1 MRTRL
6 KLVLPPPRLLTLD
19 AFGTIYSP
27 RPSVPDQYS
36 QIYSQHFPTH
46 GPLPPAR
53 ISSSFGQAYKARVQ
67 SHPNYFGGEKEWWTD
82 VIRATFTI
90 AAAEAFTEISAA
102 AQVSSLAREVFVN
115 DLYEHFNSG
124 RAYML
129 MPDITDFL
137 DSIHRVMRVG
147 ILSNSDS
154 RCRVVLRELGV
165 LASQRDDLTMGQ
177 RTVGDQHGKSGN
189 GWVERDQ
196 DVVLSCEVGV
206 EKPDARMFEAA
217 VEKLLGGAGATD
229 PVSPED
235 EPFAVAKSVRYWHVG
250 DDVENDVLPLVDSSN
265 ALKLRAWGAV
275 YLKRSGDY
283 GVSNAGGDVRLTH
296 GGRVIEVTDLRDL
309 IGLWDDGVGVIVE

>member
-1 MRTRL
+1 MRPRM
-6 KLVLPPPRLLTLD
+6 KLVLPPPRLLTVD

-36 QIYSQHFPTH
+36 QKYSQHFPTH
-46 GPLPPAR
+46 RPLPPAR
-53 ISSSFGQAYKARVQ
+53 ISNSFRQAFKARAQ

-90 AAAEAFTEISAA
+90 AAADAFTEISA

-124 RAYML
+124 QAYML
-129 MPDITDFL
+129 MPDITGFL
-137 DSIHRVMRVG
+137 DSIHRVTRVG

-165 LASQRDDLTMGQ
+165 LASADDLTIVQ
-177 RTVGDQHGKSGN
+177 RTVGDQDGRSGH
-189 GWVERDQ
+189 GWVKRDQ

-206 EKPDARMFEAA
+206 EKPDVRMFEAA
-217 VEKLLGGAGATD
+217 VEKLLGSAAVTES
-229 PVSPED
+229 VSPED

-250 DDVENDVLPLVDSSN
+250 DDVEKDVLPLVESSN
-265 ALKLRAWGAV
+265 ALKLRGWGAV
-275 YLKRSGDY
+275 YLKRSGDD